1 MASGPSKYKGHPKSE
16 WASIRAAEVTTAQA
30 AVAPAPEAPP
40 PNAFTAPPDAI
51 VAAMLP
57 PEIDVQQNVS
67 VKQYRD
73 ENLSDVRRGTFE
85 GGAES
90 GAELLQ
96 GVSRQQNAGM
106 AQDASADRIATLEN
120 ELSLL
125 RQHVSKTTE
134 TDQAAVQN
142 VRQPG
147 YSETSPG
154 LQRSIGGGVDVSSVP
169 PRSPSIVGQGQT
181 PAPIRINSE
190 APAVAT
196 PPRNLFSGQLKAL
209 DVYGKNGSI
218 DDPIPGYRLY
228 WFTDTGGTG
237 TRLRQ
242 AQMSGWDFVDSDEI
256 ELQDNLVPGNND
268 LGSHVRK
275 VVNANQVPPTYGY
288 LMKKTRE
295 LDALHQA
302 EAQIIND
309 RMEQAMRAGTL
320 GAAPGD
326 GRYVAGQMPGSTLP
340 KIEISQKSYR

>member
-57 PEIDVQQNVS
+57 PEPP
-67 VKQYRD
+67 
-73 ENLSDVRRGTFE
+73 
-85 GGAES
+85 
-90 GAELLQ
+90 
-96 GVSRQQNAGM
+96 
-106 AQDASADRIATLEN
+106 
-120 ELSLL
+120 
-125 RQHVSKTTE
+125 
-134 TDQAAVQN
+134 QAA
-142 VRQPG
+142 
-147 YSETSPG
+147 
-154 LQRSIGGGVDVSSVP
+154 P
-169 PRSPSIVGQGQT
+169 P
-181 PAPIRINSE
+181 PIRINSE

>member
-16 WASIRAAEVTTAQA
+16 WAAIRLAEAMLAGEKSAKEYREWVVTREAEMTAAQA
-30 AVAPAPEAPP
+30 APAPVPEAPP
-40 PNAFTAPPDAI
+40 PNAFTPMPDPI

-57 PEIDVQQNVS
+57 
-67 VKQYRD
+67 
-73 ENLSDVRRGTFE
+73 
-85 GGAES
+85 AEPPP
-90 GAELLQ
+90 
-96 GVSRQQNAGM
+96 
-106 AQDASADRIATLEN
+106 
-120 ELSLL
+120 
-125 RQHVSKTTE
+125 
-134 TDQAAVQN
+134 AA
-142 VRQPG
+142 
-147 YSETSPG
+147 
-154 LQRSIGGGVDVSSVP
+154 P
-169 PRSPSIVGQGQT
+169 PTIK
-181 PAPIRINSE
+181 INSE
-190 APAVAT
+190 PTAVAA
-196 PPRNLFSGQLKAL
+196 PPRNLFSGQLKSL
-209 DVYGKNGSI
+209 DVYGKNGSV

-228 WFTDTGGTG
+228 WFTDVGGTG

-242 AQMSGWDFVDSDEI
+242 AQISGWDFVDADEI

-288 LMKKTRE
+288 LMKKTWK